1 MENEELKQE
10 IANNDEE
17 LLQEGDK
24 AIIFDE
30 FPILISVDEDGN
42 ETYIVQTKDYRFAQF
57 LAMIQNNSNLG
68 LIYNV
73 LKDGL
78 EEEATPETINNLI
91 AFCQLLYF
99 WAIKAVEIDDD
110 FIKNLKG
117 EITNES
123 DSDSE

>member
-1 MENEELKQE
+1 MDNEQLKQE

-24 AIIFDE
+24 FIFDE
-30 FPILISVDEDGN
+30 FPILISVDEDGD

-78 EEEATPETINNLI
+78 EEEATPETISNLLHTEKST
-91 AFCQLLYF
+91 F
-99 WAIKAVEIDDD
+99 
-110 FIKNLKG
+110 
-117 EITNES
+117 
-123 DSDSE
+123 